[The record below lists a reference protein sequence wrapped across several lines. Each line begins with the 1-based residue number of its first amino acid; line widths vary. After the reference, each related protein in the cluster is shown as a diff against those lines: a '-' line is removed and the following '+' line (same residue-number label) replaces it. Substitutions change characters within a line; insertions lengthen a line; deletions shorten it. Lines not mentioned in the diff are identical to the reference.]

1 MIRSVLVSRNFLFL
15 LGTTRPGGNTEALAR
30 LAAEQ
35 LPADVGQ
42 TWLRLDEHVGEPFRD
57 VRHEGDGIYPAPV
70 GGQCTLLEATLAAT
84 DLVIASP
91 LYWFTVSAS
100 VKAYLDHWSAWMRVP
115 GVDFRKRMGGKTMW
129 AITAHTAKDPSEVE
143 PMLGTLRLVADYLG
157 MRWGGELLA
166 YGNRPGEAVASPDVA
181 VRAHELFEVQPVAC

>member
-1 MIRSVLVSRNFLFL
+1 VSRNFLFL

-57 VRHEGDGIYPAPV
+57 VRHEGDGVYPAPL

-115 GVDFRKRMGGKTMW
+115 GVDFRKRMAGKTMW
-129 AITAHTAKDPSEVE
+129 AITAHTARDPSEVE
-143 PMLGTLRLVADYLG
+143 PMLGTLRLVADYMG

-166 YGNRPGEAVASPDVA
+166 YGNRPGEAVAAPDVA
-181 VRAHELFEVQPVAC
+181 VRAQNLFEVQPVAC